1 MLGILKYIVGD
12 IFIHPAVIK
21 FFGELDLIIKYEEI
35 VGRFHLYA
43 FVKTKLQ
50 RKSEIRKIG
59 VKVLADRRFR
69 EADKKPE
76 VTESVTEDIE
86 YQNGT
91 VTSGKLPEGCLL
103 RHVSHRQT
111 VFTEIFDIH
120 LFVRDQGCMSL
131 TLIRLWIMA

>member
-69 EADKKPE
+69 EADKKTGSNGKCDRGHRIPE
-76 VTESVTEDIE
+76 WNRNVW
-86 YQNGT
+86 Q
-91 VTSGKLPEGCLL
+91 TSRRVSSPSRLPSTDSIHGNL
-103 RHVSHRQT
+103 RYS
-111 VFTEIFDIH
+111 
-120 LFVRDQGCMSL
+120 FVC
-131 TLIRLWIMA
+131 T